1 MPYITYKSAPDTIG
15 QGFFGATDY
24 NNKKWS
30 GYRVAFGKQ
39 HYLHKYSGKNVNN
52 LIILGADLSDSNDE
66 ETVLILGKGSVQ
78 INNTTVQAKS
88 ELKKIVHFL
97 KNLFCLYTIMVMIAV
112 CLLIIF
118 SNINSKQNILKLK
131 QENCAQVVFQMI
143 LLCLISQL

>member
-1 MPYITYKSAPDTIG
+1 M
-15 QGFFGATDY
+15 
-24 NNKKWS
+24 
-30 GYRVAFGKQ
+30 
-39 HYLHKYSGKNVNN
+39 
-52 LIILGADLSDSNDE
+52 GADLSDSNDE

-118 SNINSKQNILKLK
+118 SNINSKQKILKLK
-131 QENCAQVVFQMI
+131 QETCA
-143 LLCLISQL
+143 